1 VQRWGSAAAT
11 VGPQQR
17 PGGSERGQ
25 QNRTAQVAK
34 SASKR
39 PGETR
44 NRTVGSRGRKR
55 PYVVCETTAYSEV
68 RIAVKKVRKRPVSVS
83 LNHYIHWPVLLEPE
97 IFRKQLKSPV
107 AKSYYQ
113 PK

>member
-1 VQRWGSAAAT
+1 VREFFVAEDGGHFGQCSGGA
-11 VGPQQR
+11 PQQR
-17 PGGSERGQ
+17 PGETRSRA
-25 QNRTAQVAK
+25 TL
-34 SASKR
+34 SK
-39 PGETR
+39 GETR

-68 RIAVKKVRKRPVSVS
+68 RIAVKKIRKRPVSVS
-83 LNHYIHWPVLLEPE
+83 LNHYIHWPILLEPE